1 MIDHARGF
9 HYHRTMSKLTTWL
22 QTHFRVNDI
31 VRDEY
36 KFPCPR
42 CQHPNFYFNIRKN
55 LGWCHRATCHWAPTL
70 EDLVKLVGVS
80 PEEDTGFKVYTPV
93 ANPVGHQ
100 DETPLQLPKNAGPV
114 IFTDPKHGTGTH
126 CSKAVGALQSR
137 GIKVDDMIKWDI
149 RYNAIEDRIYVPIYE
164 EGKLVNWVS
173 RKVWGSPVDHPKEKR
188 YLYAPGRSTTKYLLG
203 WGEAKHWQRL
213 TLVENTF
220 NAIWLRDRLQC
231 STNFGS
237 HLSKDQVAKIVKSQI
252 KSVVL
257 IWDEGADPR
266 AEKAVRALH
275 RQGVRAAFIQIHG
288 QPDDHRIDFLEK
300 WCDTAHELALNDKE
314 YRLERRCKD

>member
-1 MIDHARGF
+1 
-9 HYHRTMSKLTTWL
+9 
-22 QTHFRVNDI
+22 
-31 VRDEY
+31 
-36 KFPCPR
+36 
-42 CQHPNFYFNIRKN
+42 
-55 LGWCHRATCHWAPTL
+55 
-70 EDLVKLVGVS
+70 VKLVGVS

-100 DETPLQLPKNAGPV
+100 DEVPLQLPKTAEPIIHV
-114 IFTDPKHGTGTH
+114 HPEHGMGTNWTMAV
-126 CSKAVGALQSR
+126 KALGKR
-137 GIKVDDMIKWDI
+137 GIGPDTILKWDI
-149 RYNAIEDRIYVPIYE
+149 RYNPHEDRIYVPIYE

-173 RKVWGSPVDHPKEKR
+173 RKRWDSVIHSNEKR
-188 YLYAPGRSTTKYLLG
+188 YLYAPGRSTTKYFLG
-203 WGEAKHWQRL
+203 WGEAKTWQRL

-257 IWDEGADPR
+257 IWDEGADAR

-275 RQGVRAAFIQIHG
+275 RQGVRAAYIQIHG